1 MYSTPTFQGAQNRAA
16 FVNKVFFFFA
26 MAILLSAGGVWLG
39 IFTMLSFPELFFN
52 SFFTIGAFIVSLGLV
67 IAVHKVQGIRPLGYI
82 LFALFAII
90 SGFTLTPILASAGAV
105 GGIPLILKAL
115 LATTFTFAAAGLWGW
130 ITKKDL
136 SSLGGILFV
145 SVIGII
151 LISVLNMFLQT
162 NILEM
167 IASIM
172 GIIVFTVYTA
182 YDIQNIKERYPDE
195 MFLSAAMGLY
205 LDFINLFTS
214 ILRFFLA
221 GRD

>member
-1 MYSTPTFQGAQNRAA
+1 M
-16 FVNKVFFFFA
+16 V
-26 MAILLSAGGVWLG
+26 
-39 IFTMLSFPELFFN
+39 SFPEVFFN
-52 SFFTIGAFIVSLGLV
+52 GYFAIGSFIVSLGL
-67 IAVHKVQGIRPLGYI
+67 IMGVHRAQGIRPLGYF
-82 LFALFAII
+82 LFTLFAIL
-90 SGFTLTPILASAGAV
+90 SGFTLTPILAQAGIV

-145 SVIGII
+145 SLIGII
-151 LISVLNMFLQT
+151 LISLLNMFLQT
-162 NILEM
+162 DILEM
-167 IASIM
+167 IASVG
-172 GIIVFTVYTA
+172 GIVLFTVYTA
-182 YDIQNIKERYPDE
+182 YDIQGIKERYPDD
-195 MFLSAAMGLY
+195 MYLSAAMALY

>member
-1 MYSTPTFQGAQNRAA
+1 MYGASTFQTTQNRAS

-26 MAILLSAGGVWLG
+26 LAILLSAGGVWLG
-39 IFTMLSFPELFFN
+39 MLTMMSYPALFFN
-52 SFFTIGAFIVSLGLV
+52 TFFSIGAFIISMILLL
-67 IAVHKVQGIRPLGYI
+67 AVHKVQGIRPIGYI
-82 LFALFAII
+82 LFSLFAIV
-90 SGFTLTPILASAGAV
+90 SGFTLTPILAVAGAA
-105 GGIPLILKAL
+105 GGVALILKAL

-130 ITKKDL
+130 FTKRDL

-151 LISVLNMFLQT
+151 LISVLNIFLRT
-162 NILEM
+162 TILEM
-167 IASIM
+167 IASVM

-182 YDIQNIKERYPDE
+182 YDIQGIKERYPDD
-195 MFLSAAMGLY
+195 MFLGAAMALY

-221 GRD
+221 GRE